1 MTGEKVVN
9 LSESKGFRNEHGGG
23 NSGGGDMTKYV
34 TKQEL
39 DLEFSKLTNHLDNRH
54 NEIMTEIK
62 LLRQDASYNQ
72 NEVKDQ
78 KEDFKQLKTMLVTAI
93 AIPIVLKILGL

>member
-1 MTGEKVVN
+1 MN

>member
-1 MTGEKVVN
+1 MGNQVKKDIVELK
-9 LSESKGFRNEHGGG
+9 EFRDKNGGG

-39 DLEFSKLTNHLDNRH
+39 DLEFSKLKNHLDNRH

-62 LLRQDASYNQ
+62 LLRQDTSYIQ
-72 NEVKDQ
+72 NELKYQ
-78 KEDFKQLKTMLVTAI
+78 KEDFKQLKIMLVTAI
-93 AIPIVLKILGL
+93 AIP

>member
-1 MTGEKVVN
+1 MKSEKVVD
-9 LSESKGFRNEHGGG
+9 LVESKKFRNEHGGG
-23 NSGGGDMTKYV
+23 DSGGGDMTKYV

-62 LLRQDASYNQ
+62 LLRQDTSYIQ
-72 NEVKDQ
+72 NELRDQ
-78 KEDFKQLKTMLVTAI
+78 KEDFKQLKIMLVTAI
-93 AIPIVLKILGL
+93 AIPILLKFLGF